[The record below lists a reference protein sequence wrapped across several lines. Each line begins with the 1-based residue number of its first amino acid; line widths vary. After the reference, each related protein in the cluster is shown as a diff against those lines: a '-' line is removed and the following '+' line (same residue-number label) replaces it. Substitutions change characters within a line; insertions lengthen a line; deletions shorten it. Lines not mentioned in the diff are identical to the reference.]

1 MYKQTICLLTKIL
14 LYKTKKLFLQLHKN
28 ASLRYYFIYAWNKWV
43 TKYINKNQSKPK
55 FRDYTVG
62 GPESILAV
70 KKGLASG
77 KWFLP
82 YVERSVMRRLM
93 ARDDY
98 HATRDCIILLAI
110 LLTTFTTSYYCWQ
123 TGRYGL
129 FALFFWLHCTF
140 YTSCGD
146 SRSIILPIHFFFCV
160 CQIPVV
166 ILAHCITPGR
176 WHETVHGT
184 AFKTKWK
191 NRLLYNIA
199 SFMVGRHRL

>member
-1 MYKQTICLLTKIL
+1 M
-14 LYKTKKLFLQLHKN
+14 
-28 ASLRYYFIYAWNKWV
+28 
-43 TKYINKNQSKPK
+43 
-55 FRDYTVG
+55 G
-62 GPESILAV
+62 GPESMSAI

-93 ARDDY
+93 TRDDY

-123 TGRYGL
+123 TGKYAL

-146 SRSIILPIHFFFCV
+146 SRSIIFTNAFCLCRSYV
-160 CQIPVV
+160 CG
-166 ILAHCITPGR
+166 HR
-176 WHETVHGT
+176 
-184 AFKTKWK
+184 
-191 NRLLYNIA
+191 RLLHHFSQVA
-199 SFMVGRHRL
+199 RDCARHPLQDQMEE